1 VEEVSS
7 RRLCHIHVK
16 PSRQACIDNLATCC
30 RCRYTKRRLCS
41 LAAVRLVLKES
52 DQSYLEH
59 IYLPDERNS
68 ETLQETSTHWRYA
81 ISIDEASSRQGIQAV
96 CCILLSCEE
105 EYGQIGICI
114 ISVSLQIY
122 LGILDS
128 GKGICLHR
136 PCA

>member
-1 VEEVSS
+1 MDLWMARHS
-7 RRLCHIHVK
+7 
-16 PSRQACIDNLATCC
+16 
-30 RCRYTKRRLCS
+30 
-41 LAAVRLVLKES
+41 
-52 DQSYLEH
+52 QS
-59 IYLPDERNS
+59 
-68 ETLQETSTHWRYA
+68 TSTHWWYA
-81 ISIDEASSRQGIQAV
+81 ISRDEASSRQHIQAA

-105 EYGQIGICI
+105 EYGRIEICS